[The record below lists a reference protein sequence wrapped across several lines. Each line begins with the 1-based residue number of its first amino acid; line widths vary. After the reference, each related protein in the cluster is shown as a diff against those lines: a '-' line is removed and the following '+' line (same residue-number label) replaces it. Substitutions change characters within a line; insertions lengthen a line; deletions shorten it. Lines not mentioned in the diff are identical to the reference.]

1 MDSGV
6 GAGNIVLLQHD
17 VFVIFAEG
25 RVVWCRLHMPPHLS
39 PSAGAAAGKS
49 MLGYLA
55 SHVLVRRSS
64 WLGAILDVRRGPSVV
79 GPITLEG
86 IERTFALAQDAR
98 KPLAALVGSAAT
110 QREQFGNVQRK
121 APRFTLVTD
130 DPAVAVDWMTRA
142 S

>member
-6 GAGNIVLLQHD
+6 GATSVVLLQHD
-17 VFVIFAEG
+17 LFVIFAVG
-25 RVVWCRLHMPPHLS
+25 RVVWCRLLMPAHLA
-39 PSAGAAAGKS
+39 PATGAAAGKS

-55 SHVLVRRSS
+55 NNVLVRRSS
-64 WLGAILDVRRGPSVV
+64 WLGVIVDVRRGPSVV
-79 GPITLEG
+79 GPVTLEG
-86 IERTFALAQDAR
+86 IEKTFTLAGEVR
-98 KPLAALVGSAAT
+98 KPLAALVGSSAT

-142 S
+142 G

>member
-6 GAGNIVLLQHD
+6 GATSVVLLQHEL
-17 VFVIFAEG
+17 FVIFAVG
-25 RVVWCRLHMPPHLS
+25 RVVWCRLLMPAHLA
-39 PSAGAAAGKS
+39 PATGAAAGKS

-55 SHVLVRRSS
+55 THVLVRRSS
-64 WLGAILDVRRGPSVV
+64 WLGVILDVRRGPSVV

-86 IERTFALAQDAR
+86 IEKTFMLAGEAR
-98 KPLAALVGSAAT
+98 KPLATLVGSAAT
-110 QREQFGNVQRK
+110 QREQFGNIQRK

-142 S
+142 G

>member
-6 GAGNIVLLQHD
+6 GATSVVLLQD
-17 VFVIFAEG
+17 ELFVIFAVG
-25 RVVWCRLHMPPHLS
+25 PVVWCRLLMPQHVAP
-39 PSAGAAAGKS
+39 ATGAAAGKS

-55 SHVLVRRSS
+55 NHALVRRSS
-64 WLGAILDVRRGPSVV
+64 WLGVILDVRRGPSVV
-79 GPITLEG
+79 GPITLQG
-86 IERTFALAQDAR
+86 IERTFALAEESR

-130 DPAVAVDWMTRA
+130 DPALAVDWMTRA
-142 S
+142 G